1 MASKTIAWAD
11 QSGDV
16 ITMTAPAWSGS
27 QTVTLSTPENF
38 GIARELNIVFYSE
51 SNPAVSATLNV
62 KQAEATLALSETSLV
77 FASNDTSEKTVT
89 VTTNMSTLDGAQLTL
104 EGDAA
109 SDFTL
114 SELSALSNGRAT
126 FTIKPNSANES
137 QDPRNVT
144 IKLTAGRLATR
155 SLPVTQDAD
164 SVQSVTYSNYKLAFS
179 SGTIAGAAISASTI
193 IPASGAQIEV
203 NAVVTRDKTTLYT
216 SGRSE
221 TVNEVLPK
229 GESLVVSLYVTNG
242 VPPVRYAF
250 HGQRFTVGDS
260 GTVAMSGE
268 FQSLGLILTDEMTAP
283 LHYVLSDLSS
293 EGDLTEFSLSC
304 QENKRESYSNY
315 SSVDFSGKQITSDAQ
330 DVTLTATARGR
341 CTYSSGATRLENVP
355 IKFSVTMFL
364 WATISEQTPGPAGI
378 ITSPSSCVI
387 SASKNTVTSN
397 RSATVS
403 IYPRLEDGS
412 TGGAVIGTA
421 TLTQEAATPDYGT
434 LTLKGIFSSLQ
445 SGAFD
450 VSAILSGGRVSTD
463 SFATLDAS
471 KRTITCTNTFVTSLV
486 RDKDNL
492 QVSNNIQVK
501 SITLPVITFTGT
513 INKIT
518 IGLLSAGTD
527 TSVNLTQS

>member
-16 ITMTAPAWSGS
+16 ITMTAPTWSGS

-77 FASNDTSEKTVT
+77 FASDDTSEKTVT

-114 SELSALSNGRAT
+114 SELSALSNGKAT
-126 FTIKPNSANES
+126 FTIKPNSVNSS

-155 SLPVTQDAD
+155 SLPVTQDAE
-164 SVQSVTYSNYKLAFS
+164 SVKSVSYSNYKLVFS
-179 SGTIAGAAISASTI
+179 SGTIAGVEISESTI
-193 IPASGAQIEV
+193 IPASGGQIVV
-203 NAVVTRDKTTLYT
+203 NAVATRDKTTLYT

-242 VPPVRYAF
+242 QHPIRYAF
-250 HGQRFTVGDS
+250 HGQSFTVGDS
-260 GTVAMSGE
+260 GIVAMSGE
-268 FQSLGLILTDEMTAP
+268 FQSLGLILMDEMTAP
-283 LHYVLSDLSS
+283 LHYVLPDLSS
-293 EGDLTEFSLSC
+293 DGDLTEFSLTC

-330 DVTLTATARGR
+330 DVTLTATARGT
-341 CTYSSGATRLENVP
+341 CTYTSGSTRSENVP
-355 IKFSVTMFL
+355 IKFSVGLSL

-378 ITSPSSCVI
+378 IMFPSSCVI
-387 SASKNTVTSN
+387 AASENTTTSG
-397 RSATVS
+397 RSAMIR

-412 TGGAVIGTA
+412 TGGASIGTA

-434 LTLKGIFSSLQ
+434 LTLKGTFSSLQ
-445 SGAFD
+445 SEMLY
-450 VSAILSGGRVSTD
+450 VEAIMSGGRLLSDAGAV
-463 SFATLDAS
+463 LDAG
-471 KRTITCTNTFVTSLV
+471 KRTITCSNTFVASLV
-486 RDKDNL
+486 RDADNL
-492 QVSNNIQVK
+492 QTSNNIQVK
-501 SITLPVITFTGT
+501 STTVPVITFTGT
-513 INKIT
+513 INKIL
-518 IGLLSAGTD
+518 ISSLSSGND
-527 TSVNLTQS
+527 VSINLTQS

>member
-89 VTTNMSTLDGAQLTL
+89 VTTNMSTLDGAQLSL

-114 SELSALSNGRAT
+114 SELSALSNGQAT
-126 FTIKPNSANES
+126 FTIKPNSANSS

-164 SVQSVTYSNYKLAFS
+164 SIQSVTYSNYKLAFS
-179 SGTIAGAAISASTI
+179 SGTFAGAAISESTI
-193 IPASGAQIEV
+193 IPANGGQIEV
-203 NAVVTRDKTTLYT
+203 NAVATRDKTTLYT

-242 VPPVRYAF
+242 MSPVRYAF

-260 GTVAMSGE
+260 GIVAMSGE
-268 FQSLGLILTDEMTAP
+268 FQSLGWILTDEMTAP
-283 LHYVLSDLSS
+283 LHYALPDFSFD
-293 EGDLTEFSLSC
+293 GDLTEFSLTC

-330 DVTLTATARGR
+330 DVTLTASARGT
-341 CTYSSGATRLENVP
+341 CTYTSGSTRSENVP
-355 IKFSVTMFL
+355 IKFSVLMSL
-364 WATISEQTPGPAGI
+364 WATISEQTPGPAG
-378 ITSPSSCVI
+378 TVMSPSSCVI

-397 RSATVS
+397 RSATVR

-412 TGGAVIGTA
+412 TGGDVIGTA

-434 LTLKGIFSSLQ
+434 LTLKGSFSSLQ
-445 SGAFD
+445 SGAFT
-450 VSAILSGGRVSTD
+450 VMAILSGGQYLTD
-463 SFATLDAS
+463 AFATLDAS
-471 KRTITCTNTFVTSLV
+471 KGTITCANTFVASLV
-486 RDKDNL
+486 RDMDNL

-501 SITLPVITFTGT
+501 STTLPVITFTGT

-518 IGLLSAGTD
+518 MSLLSSGTD
-527 TSVNLTQS
+527 ASVNLTRS